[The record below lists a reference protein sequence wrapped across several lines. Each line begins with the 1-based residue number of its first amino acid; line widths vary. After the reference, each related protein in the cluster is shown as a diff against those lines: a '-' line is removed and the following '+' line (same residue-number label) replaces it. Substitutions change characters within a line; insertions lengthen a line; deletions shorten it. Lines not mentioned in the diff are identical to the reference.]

1 MSLSSLEF
9 IFHIFFIFRQNISF
23 LEPLHHFCS
32 DQMRPTH
39 HSLVRICPVLMLS
52 SLLTSRCLSP
62 PSFSNTPLPPQLQT
76 ASHADLSVSHAP
88 ATPLCS
94 AWVIHPDPLLS
105 AQMPLPSDLPVPL
118 DSRTHPERRIRVPTC
133 GFGQVFA
140 QCLSTLYA
148 FSPERAGIMGC
159 FSCL

>member
-1 MSLSSLEF
+1 MILNDNFKMSLSSLEF

-118 DSRTHPERRIRVPTC
+118 DSRTHPRETHQSSHLWIRTSVCSVSVHP
-133 GFGQVFA
+133 
-140 QCLSTLYA
+140 L
-148 FSPERAGIMGC
+148 C
-159 FSCL
+159 FQP